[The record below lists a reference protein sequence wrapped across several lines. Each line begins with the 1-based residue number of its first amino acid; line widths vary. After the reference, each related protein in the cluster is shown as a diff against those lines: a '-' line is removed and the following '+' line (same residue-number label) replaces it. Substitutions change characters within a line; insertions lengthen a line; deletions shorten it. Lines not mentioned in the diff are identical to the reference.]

1 MDIRLILTPFIGGVI
16 GYITNDIAI
25 KMLFH
30 PRRAYYIKGKRI
42 PFTPGLIPA
51 QKNRIARSIARVIST
66 QLLNDETMK
75 NTLLSDTVIA
85 AIRVRIERFIVSH
98 KEDRRTLGELGEEYF
113 GAEKFDELTEVLKN
127 KAAKKVTGRIIN
139 ADIGRIAV
147 GYALESL
154 RDKFGFLSMLLK
166 GDMIDEIGNDVA
178 EHINKVVEQ
187 KAPEVIDAEISKLGD
202 EIKQKSVCGIIAKYE
217 DKTDVAVDYII
228 EFYKRAVGDNIGRIM
243 KTVDI
248 EGTVYDRVAAFDA
261 VELERMIFG
270 IMKRELRAIVYL
282 GAVLGFLM
290 GFVNVL
296 IFLF

>member
-1 MDIRLILTPFIGGVI
+1 MILTPFIGAII

-25 KMLFH
+25 RMLFH
-30 PRRAYYIKGKRI
+30 PRRAYYIKGFKL

-66 QLLNDETMK
+66 QLLNNETMK
-75 NTLLSDTVIA
+75 NTLLSESVIA
-85 AIRVRIERFIVSH
+85 AIRVRIKNFIISH
-98 KEDRRTLGELGEEYF
+98 KQDKRTLGELGEEYF
-113 GAEKFDELTEVLKN
+113 GVEKLEELTEALKK
-127 KAAKKVTGRIIN
+127 KAARKISKRIIN
-139 ADIGRIAV
+139 ADVGRVAV
-147 GYALESL
+147 AYAVESL

-166 GDMIDEIGNDVA
+166 GDMIDEIGNDIA
-178 EHINKVVEQ
+178 EHINSVVEQ
-187 KAPEVIDAEISKLGD
+187 KAPDFIHAEISKLGD
-202 EIKQKSVCGIIAKYE
+202 EIKQRSICGIIEKYE
-217 DKTDVAVDYII
+217 DKTDVAVDYVV

-261 VELERMIFG
+261 VELEKMIFG

-282 GAVLGFLM
+282 GALLGFLM

>member
-1 MDIRLILTPFIGGVI
+1 MDIRLILTPFIGGII

-30 PRRAYYIKGKRI
+30 PRRAYYIKGVKL
-42 PFTPGLIPA
+42 PFTPGLIPS
-51 QKNRIARSIARVIST
+51 QKNRIARSIAHVISS

-75 NTLLSDTVIA
+75 NTLLSDSVIA
-85 AIRVRIERFIVSH
+85 AIRVRIKKFIISH
-98 KEDRRTLGELGEEYF
+98 KQDRRTLGEIGEEYF
-113 GAEKFDELTEVLKN
+113 GAEKFEELTEAVKM
-127 KAAKKVTGRIIN
+127 KAAKKIAGRIID
-139 ADIGRIAV
+139 ADVGRVAV
-147 GYALESL
+147 EYAVESL
-154 RDKFGFLSMLLK
+154 RDKFGFLGMLLK
-166 GDMIDEIGNDVA
+166 GDMIDEIGNDIA
-178 EHINKVVEQ
+178 EHINMMVEQ
-187 KAPEVIDAEISKLGD
+187 KAPDVIDAEISKLGE
-202 EIKQKSVCGIIAKYE
+202 EIKQKSVCCIIEKYE
-217 DKTDVAVDYII
+217 DKTDVAVDYVT

-261 VELERMIFG
+261 VELEKMIFG

-282 GAVLGFLM
+282 GALLGFLM